1 MLQFLV
7 SSLEKVSSLDRN
19 KQEMNTPLMER
30 QRATERGKKNVNG
43 KYDLKIMAITFYG
56 LGYIFFT
63 SRTFTKNKKVTF

>member
-30 QRATERGKKNVNG
+30 QRATERGKKNVYFER
-43 KYDLKIMAITFYG
+43 KYVQF
-56 LGYIFFT
+56 
-63 SRTFTKNKKVTF
+63 KK